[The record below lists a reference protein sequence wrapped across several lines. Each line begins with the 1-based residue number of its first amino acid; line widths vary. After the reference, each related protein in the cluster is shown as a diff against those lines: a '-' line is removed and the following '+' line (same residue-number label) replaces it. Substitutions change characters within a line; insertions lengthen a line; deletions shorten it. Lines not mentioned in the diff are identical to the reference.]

1 MNILHSISIGTILM
15 KNQNKDLK
23 RTHFTRRKF
32 LQTAAITT
40 TAAMLPSLTGV
51 AALPDGNVSGL
62 KFEVLPKRRLGR
74 TNRMVSCI
82 GFGGGSRY
90 CNWVADEDTLQKH
103 IDHAIKLGIT
113 YFDSARSYGNGLAE
127 ERYGK
132 FLTPKY
138 RDQIFLNSKTMERTY
153 DGVMKEIEISLK
165 TLKTEYLDLYC
176 MHSIDS
182 VKDVDVL
189 LSPSGG
195 YKAFLKLKNEGV
207 VKNIGFSFHK
217 WNDASRK
224 SFNEFDV
231 DAILCVI
238 NASKYNGNEDGLL
251 PLAAKRDVGII
262 AIKIMGQNALI
273 GNVSGDD
280 LLRYGLSLPISVAN
294 VGMDGFSPLESCV
307 EVGKEPFL
315 SEKEA
320 KKIELKLNFDPKV
333 TRLPYFTG

>member
-1 MNILHSISIGTILM
+1 M
-15 KNQNKDLK
+15 KNQNKYLMRK
-23 RTHFTRRKF
+23 HFTRRKF
-32 LQTAAITT
+32 LQTAAITS
-40 TAAMLPSLTGV
+40 TAAILPSITGA
-51 AALPDGNVSGL
+51 AALSDNDVSGL
-62 KFEVLPKRRLGR
+62 KSEELPKRRLGR
-74 TNRMVSCI
+74 TNKMVSCI
-82 GFGGGSRY
+82 GFGAGSRY

-113 YFDSARSYGNGLAE
+113 YFDSARSYGNGLSE

-138 RDQIFLNSKTMERTY
+138 REQIFLNSKTMERTY
-153 DGVMKEIEISLK
+153 DGVMREIEISLE
-165 TLKTEYLDLYC
+165 TLRTEYLDLYC
-176 MHSIDS
+176 MHSIDR
-182 VKDVDVL
+182 VEDVDIL
-189 LSPSGG
+189 LSSSGG
-195 YKAFLKLKNEGV
+195 YKALQKLKNEGV

-217 WNDASRK
+217 WNDASQK
-224 SFNEFDV
+224 SLNEFDV

-251 PLAAKRDVGII
+251 PLAAKRDIGII

-294 VGMDGFSPLESCV
+294 IGMDGFSPLESCV
-307 EVGKEPFL
+307 EVGKEPLL

-320 KKIELKLNFDPKV
+320 EKIVLKLNFDPEV
-333 TRLPYFTG
+333 TKLPYFTG

>member
-1 MNILHSISIGTILM
+1 M
-15 KNQNKDLK
+15 K
-23 RTHFTRRKF
+23 THFTRRKF
-32 LQTAAITT
+32 LQAAAITT
-40 TAAMLPSLTGV
+40 TAAMLPSLSGAV
-51 AALPDGNVSGL
+51 ALQNSEVSGV
-62 KFEVLPKRRLGR
+62 KSEELPKRRLGR

-90 CNWVADEDTLQKH
+90 CNWVADEATLQKQ

-138 RDQIFLNSKTMERTY
+138 RDQIFLNSKTTERTY
-153 DGVMKEIEISLK
+153 DGVMKEIDISLK
-165 TLKTEYLDLYC
+165 TLKTDYLDLYC

-182 VKDVDVL
+182 MKDVDIL
-189 LSPSGG
+189 LSSSGG
-195 YKAFLKLKNEGV
+195 YEALLKLKMEGV

-224 SFNEFDV
+224 SFEEFDV

-238 NASKYNGNEDGLL
+238 NASKSNGNEEGLL

-273 GNVSGDD
+273 GNVSGDE

-294 VGMDGFSPLESCV
+294 VGMDGFAPLESCV
-307 EVGKEPFL
+307 EVGKEPLL

-320 KKIELKLNFDPKV
+320 RKIELKLNFDPKV
-333 TRLPYFTG
+333 TKLPYFTG

>member
-1 MNILHSISIGTILM
+1 M
-15 KNQNKDLK
+15 KI
-23 RTHFTRRKF
+23 HFTRRKF

-40 TAAMLPSLTGV
+40 TAAMFPSIEGITS
-51 AALPDGNVSGL
+51 LPDGDISGVKL
-62 KFEVLPKRRLGR
+62 KELPKRRLGR
-74 TNRMVSCI
+74 TDRMVSCI

-113 YFDSARSYGNGLAE
+113 YFDSARSYGNGLSE
-127 ERYGK
+127 ERYGE

-138 RDQIFLNSKTMERTY
+138 REQIFLNSKTMERTY
-153 DGVMKEIEISLK
+153 DGVMREIEISLR

-176 MHSIDS
+176 MHSIDT
-182 VKDVDVL
+182 VEDVDVL

-195 YKAFLKLKNEGV
+195 YKALLKLKNEGV

-217 WNDASRK
+217 WNDASQK

-307 EVGKEPFL
+307 DVGKEPLL

-320 KKIELKLNFDPKV
+320 KKIELKLNFNPKV

>member
-1 MNILHSISIGTILM
+1 M
-15 KNQNKDLK
+15 KNQNKNLM
-23 RTHFTRRKF
+23 RTNFTRRKF
-32 LQTAAITT
+32 LQTAIITT
-40 TAAMLPSLTGV
+40 TAAMLPSVTEV
-51 AALPDGNVSGL
+51 AVLPDSYVSGL
-62 KFEVLPKRRLGR
+62 KSEELPKRRLGR

-113 YFDSARSYGNGLAE
+113 YFDSARSYGNGLTE
-127 ERYGK
+127 QRYGK

-182 VKDVDVL
+182 VEDVNVL

-195 YKAFLKLKNEGV
+195 YRAFLRLKNESV

-217 WNDASRK
+217 WNDASQK
-224 SFNEFDV
+224 SFDEFDV

-238 NASKYNGNEDGLL
+238 NASKYNGNEEELL
-251 PLAAKRDVGII
+251 PLAAKRDIGII

-294 VGMDGFSPLESCV
+294 IGMDGFSPLESCV
-307 EVGKEPFL
+307 EVGKEPLL

-333 TRLPYFTG
+333 TKLPYFTG